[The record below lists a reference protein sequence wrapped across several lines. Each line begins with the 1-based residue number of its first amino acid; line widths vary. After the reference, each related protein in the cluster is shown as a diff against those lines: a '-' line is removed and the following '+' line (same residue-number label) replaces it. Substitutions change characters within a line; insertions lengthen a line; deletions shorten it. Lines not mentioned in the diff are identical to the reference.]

1 MERAIVRF
9 VFDHPVRD
17 ARHLG
22 RYRSKS
28 LSLQIRIRWI
38 GLGVSRVLVAKA
50 VFSHSNRDRRG
61 HPEGVSQPPVPT
73 LRELRAPPELPRLLR
88 GKVKATV
95 L

>member
-22 RYRSKS
+22 CHRGEC
-28 LSLQIRIRWI
+28 LPLQICIRWI
-38 GLGVSRVLVAKA
+38 GLGVPRVLVAKA

-61 HPEGVSQPPVPT
+61 GGVVPEKPWGEV
-73 LRELRAPPELPRLLR
+73 RYER
-88 GKVKATV
+88 GDRTD
-95 L
+95 